1 MAKPNRPRA
10 KPLWMASV
18 RAGLAVA
25 LLLCTALAALP
36 PRASAQNA
44 NAWDFRGLK
53 DKQAVVDRANN
64 DAAFG
69 VFARG
74 RPQTAAQA
82 VVRSKLQQ

>member
-1 MAKPNRPRA
+1 M
-10 KPLWMASV
+10 SGHV
-18 RAGLAVA
+18 GLAVA
-25 LLLCTALAALP
+25 LLLTALAASPSLT
-36 PRASAQNA
+36 SAQ

-53 DKQAVVDRANN
+53 DKQSVVERASK

-82 VVRSKLQQ
+82 AVSEPW